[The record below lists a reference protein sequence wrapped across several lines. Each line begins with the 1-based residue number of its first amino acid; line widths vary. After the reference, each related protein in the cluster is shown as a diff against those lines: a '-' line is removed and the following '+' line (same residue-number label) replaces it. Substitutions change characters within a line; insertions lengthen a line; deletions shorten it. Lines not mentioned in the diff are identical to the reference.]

1 MSNEQ
6 AIKYIEYMRG
16 EWAEKNSPC
25 LDALTKGIEALKKV
39 DNVQPILGG
48 KVASAEKDGA
58 E

>member
-25 LDALTKGIEALKKV
+25 FDALTKGIEALKKV
-39 DNVQPILGG
+39 DNVQSCLGNN
-48 KVASAEKDGA
+48 AESAEKGGA
-58 E
+58 K